1 MIDRYVPVTV
11 TKCRGFSILE
21 IMIAL
26 AIMTILLF
34 GAGNLVQTTRD
45 FDEDAESKRYMNQVY
60 DGLLTFVQ
68 VNGFLP
74 CPDVNGDGVE
84 DRIGINCTNHFGTIP
99 FLDLGV
105 NAVDAW
111 NQPLRYAVNR
121 RVASPDI
128 LNNALTA
135 SYFNDT
141 GAGTAFFRF
150 STPPIAVAG
159 GNVLVNP
166 GNYRICS
173 EITVNCAVG
182 DNLLEANAIAV
193 VVSFGRNGAQTWA
206 NGVIG
211 LSAAEAEN
219 IDVNNLRFWSAQ
231 GSNVAGNSFDDQLFW
246 LTGHDV
252 KYAVIK
258 SGGVL
263 LP

>member
-21 IMIAL
+21 IVIAL

-45 FDEDAESKRYMNQVY
+45 FEEYAENKRYMNQVY
-60 DGLLTFVQ
+60 EGLLTFVQ

-74 CPDVNGDGVE
+74 CPDVNGDGTE
-84 DRIGINCTNHFGTIP
+84 NRTGIRCTRHLGTIP

-105 NAVDAW
+105 NAVDVW

-121 RVASPDI
+121 RATTPDI
-128 LNNALTA
+128 MNNALMA
-135 SYFNDT
+135 SYFNNT
-141 GAGTAFFRF
+141 GAGTAFFRL

-159 GNVLVNP
+159 GNVLVSA
-166 GNYRICS
+166 GNYSICS
-173 EITVNCAVG
+173 ETTVNCAAG
-182 DNLLEANAIAV
+182 DNLLEAAAIAV
-193 VVSFGRNGAQTWA
+193 VVSFGRNGAQTWT
-206 NGVIG
+206 NGVTG
-211 LSAAEAEN
+211 LSTAEAEN
-219 IDVNNLRFWSAQ
+219 IDVNDLRFWSAQ
-231 GSNVAGNSFDDQLFW
+231 RSNVAGNSFDDQLFW
-246 LTGHDV
+246 LTGHDI

-263 LP
+263 FR